1 MSDTTHAR
9 RHAEMMGELHTIG
22 RNIELQ
28 DKLHGDIRWAL
39 ERIGNILIAASI
51 LAFVAVAGWVWVL
64 ILLIFKK

>member
-9 RHAEMMGELHTIG
+9 RHAEMMGELHTIS

-28 DKLHGDIRWAL
+28 DKPRNDIRWAI

-51 LAFVAVAGWVWVL
+51 LAFVAVVGWVWVL
-64 ILLIFKK
+64 VLVLTK